1 MLHLRGHAHLVD
13 IKEDDDHGRSLGKPS
28 HHLGEVVSSLLRPI
42 QGAWSINDDQ
52 IIENLWRWVRTIERS
67 SELLQKVFT
76 ILVLERVKWKI
87 SVVDESIAWE
97 RKLFGGL
104 KYDIILTNIH
114 LALYHYFLL
123 SWQPWNNQWLV
134 LLQCEILHT
143 PDHWEVLG
151 WRSSSLLNTDPW
163 EARLA
168 WLWHQPHCT
177 GDHIVWW
184 MKSSPPEA
192 ANASHRNGKAKESKN
207 WKPLL
212 KLNPCYQTLLS
223 CSSTVSHCWFLLNKF
238 PILDSD
244 SLLFTLFSLEMLQE
258 VGQCC
263 LEWSVCESD
272 QD

>member
-52 IIENLWRWVRTIERS
+52 IIENLWRWVRTVERS

-123 SWQPWNNQWLV
+123 SWQPWNSQWLV

-168 WLWHQPHCT
+168 WLWHQPHCME
-177 GDHIVWW
+177 DHRVWW

-192 ANASHRNGKAKESKN
+192 ANASHRTGKAKESIK
-207 WKPLL
+207 WKPHL
-212 KLNPCYQTLLS
+212 KIYPC
-223 CSSTVSHCWFLLNKF
+223 
-238 PILDSD
+238 
-244 SLLFTLFSLEMLQE
+244 
-258 VGQCC
+258 
-263 LEWSVCESD
+263 
-272 QD
+272 